1 MTTQEAK
8 ALIDS
13 SENKIITSYSQFY
26 ASAEKLRDEGLASA
40 RQRTMLH
47 TLLPLILCV
56 IGLLIF
62 SSAWFWGLCLI
73 IGGIVLAAKLY
84 DNAKREEHNVESA
97 ARDLD
102 AILKNHQKI

>member
-1 MTTQEAK
+1 MTTQESK

-13 SENKIITSYSQFY
+13 SENKIITS
-26 ASAEKLRDEGLASA
+26 
-40 RQRTMLH
+40 
-47 TLLPLILCV
+47 
-56 IGLLIF
+56 
-62 SSAWFWGLCLI
+62 AWFGGLCLI